1 MYQKIN
7 DDDDNNNNLIFT
19 TKKYDNIG
27 CIIFDI
33 DGVLIDVRKSYNE
46 AIKNTVQFVVGSLI
60 KKDNLKEL
68 VTDKVIL
75 KFRQTG
81 GFNNDADTSYA
92 ISLALL
98 SYPELEKSNFENFLI
113 EVAEHGDETGIYSIE
128 KYIKKLLSNKIPSF
142 SNNSIKIQK
151 VIDYLNYP
159 GKVGDSI
166 ISTVFDEFFYGQE
179 LFSKKHRIKPEYYF
193 GKPLIENDRIVITN
207 NTIRKIKER
216 FNGKIAMVSGRSKIA
231 AAYALDKKFYLLDE
245 KDSSVFLEDEDR
257 KYAKPNPYGLTK
269 AINKINM
276 ETDDNILYCGDSI
289 EDLIMCRR
297 AEEELN
303 QKNLNK
309 TRTINIIFCGIY
321 GCSNNPNELI
331 NNFIEKKA
339 DIIIKSVNNLPHIL
353 NKVSI

>member
-1 MYQKIN
+1 MYQKIK
-7 DDDDNNNNLIFT
+7 DNNLIFSM
-19 TKKYDNIG
+19 KKYDNIG

-46 AIKNTVQFVVGSLI
+46 AIKNTVQFVVGSII

-68 VTDKVIL
+68 VTDKIIL

-92 ISLALL
+92 ISLVLL
-98 SYPELEKSNFENFLI
+98 SYPELENSNFENFLI

-128 KYIKKLLSNKIPSF
+128 KYIKKLLSSKTS
-142 SNNSIKIQK
+142 SCNNPIKIHE
-151 VIDYLNYP
+151 VLDYLNYP

-166 ISTVFDEFFYGQE
+166 ISTVFDELFYGQE
-179 LFSKKHRIKPEYYF
+179 LFSKKHGIKPEYYF
-193 GKPLIENDRIVITN
+193 GKPLIENDKIVITD

-216 FNGKIAMVSGRSKIA
+216 FNEKIAMVSGRSKIA
-231 AAYALDKKFYLLDE
+231 AAYALNKKFYLLNE
-245 KDSSVFLEDEDR
+245 KDSVFLEDEDR
-257 KYAKPNPYGLTK
+257 KYAKPNPYGLK
-269 AINKINM
+269 KVIDKINI
-276 ETDDNILYCGDSI
+276 ENYDILYCGDSI

-303 QKNLNK
+303 QKNPSK
-309 TRTINIIFCGIY
+309 TRRVNIIFCGIY
-321 GCSNNPNELI
+321 GCSSNPNELI
-331 NNFIEKKA
+331 NNFIDKKA

-353 NKVSI
+353 NKVSYEYF

>member
-7 DDDDNNNNLIFT
+7 DDDNNLVFT
-19 TKKYDNIG
+19 KKKYDNIG

-46 AIKNTVQFVVGSLI
+46 AIKNTVQFVVGSII

-68 VTDKVIL
+68 VTDKIIL

-98 SYPELEKSNFENFLI
+98 SFPELENSNFENFLI
-113 EVAEHGDETGIYSIE
+113 DVAEHGDETGIYSIE
-128 KYIKKLLSNKIPSF
+128 KYIKKLLANKT
-142 SNNSIKIQK
+142 SNNSIKINK
-151 VIDYLNYP
+151 ILDYLNYP
-159 GKVGDSI
+159 GKVGESI

-193 GKPLIENDRIVITN
+193 GKPLIENDRIVITD
-207 NTIRKIKER
+207 NTIRKIRER

-231 AAYALDKKFYLLDE
+231 AAYALDKKFYLLNE
-245 KDSSVFLEDEDR
+245 KDNSVFLEDEDR
-257 KYAKPNPYGLTK
+257 KYAKPNPYGLK
-269 AINKINM
+269 KVINKINI
-276 ETDDNILYCGDSI
+276 ENDDDDILYCGDSI

-303 QKNLNK
+303 QKNPSR
-309 TRTINIIFCGIY
+309 TRRVNIIFCGIY

-331 NNFIEKKA
+331 NNFIDKKA
-339 DIIIKSVNNLPHIL
+339 DIIIKSVNNLPYIL
-353 NKVSI
+353 NKVLI

>member
-7 DDDDNNNNLIFT
+7 DDNNLIFT
-19 TKKYDNIG
+19 KKKYDNIG

-46 AIKNTVQFVVGSLI
+46 AIKNTVQFVVGSII

-68 VTDKVIL
+68 VTDKIIL

-98 SYPELEKSNFENFLI
+98 SFPELENSNSENFLI
-113 EVAEHGDETGIYSIE
+113 DVAEHGDETGIYSIE
-128 KYIKKLLSNKIPSF
+128 KYIKKLLANKT
-142 SNNSIKIQK
+142 SNNSIKINN
-151 VIDYLNYP
+151 ILDYLNYP
-159 GKVGDSI
+159 GKVGESI

-193 GKPLIENDRIVITN
+193 GKPLIENDRIVITD
-207 NTIRKIKER
+207 NTIRKIRER

-231 AAYALDKKFYLLDE
+231 AAYALDKKFYLLNE
-245 KDSSVFLEDEDR
+245 KDNSVFLEDEDR
-257 KYAKPNPYGLTK
+257 KYAKPNPYGLK
-269 AINKINM
+269 KVINKINI
-276 ETDDNILYCGDSI
+276 ENDDDILYCGDSI

-303 QKNLNK
+303 QKNPSR
-309 TRTINIIFCGIY
+309 TRRVNIIFCGIY

-331 NNFIEKKA
+331 NNF
-339 DIIIKSVNNLPHIL
+339 
-353 NKVSI
+353 